1 DPRAQ
6 LVGDLP
12 PLGPSGFGI
21 VLGEGG
27 ADEGRDDAAALLAA
41 VSQHVAHE
49 VDAAALPGRV
59 QDLRDGSLQPLMGIR
74 DDELDTAQTAPRELA
89 RKRSVSGPVQAAAR
103 VALNGCQFQGRSS
116 AIRRAGWSAMR
127 T

>member
-1 DPRAQ
+1 MQLWTVRCREAHVCEDVAFGLIHQLGELLDPRAQ

-12 PLGPSGFGI
+12 PLGPGGFGI

-27 ADEGRDDAAALLAA
+27 ADEGRDDAAALLAG

-59 QDLRDGSLQPLMGIR
+59 QDLRDSSLQPLMAS
-74 DDELDTAQTAPRELA
+74 ETTSLTPR
-89 RKRSVSGPVQAAAR
+89 RP
-103 VALNGCQFQGRSS
+103 
-116 AIRRAGWSAMR
+116 RRASLR
-127 T
+127 RK